1 MARRRW
7 VHTPMT
13 LLAGIALGGLFIE
26 TAGAADLT
34 WTTPGP
40 ASGQSPQ
47 QIFSGCTGCHRT
59 GPGGLAD
66 WLDLTDPLKL
76 RRASYYARGKTKAEA
91 SIIRVTDGTMP
102 PGQIR
107 PDVPSP
113 NPAWS
118 GAQISD
124 VQAWINQGM
133 RP

>member
-7 VHTPMT
+7 IHTPIA
-13 LLAGIALGGLFIE
+13 LLASIGLFME

-40 ASGQSPQ
+40 ASGRSPQ

-118 GAQISD
+118 AAQISD